1 MAKKNDTTK
10 DGGTQS
16 QLPDAKGVNALRDA
30 KRRKGGAGTVA
41 APQGGGSG
49 KFRKLRRVPE

>member
-1 MAKKNDTTK
+1 MAKKNDTTA
-10 DGGTQS
+10 GAGTQS
-16 QLPDAKGVNALRDA
+16 QLPDSKGVNTLRDA

-49 KFRKLRRVPE
+49 KFRKSRRSPE